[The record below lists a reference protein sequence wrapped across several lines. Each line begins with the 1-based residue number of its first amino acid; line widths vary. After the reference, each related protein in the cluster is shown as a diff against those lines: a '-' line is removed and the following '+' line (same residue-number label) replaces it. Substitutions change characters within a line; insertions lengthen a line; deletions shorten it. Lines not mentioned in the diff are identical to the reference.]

1 MRSDPQTRHN
11 VQSTKIKTKTEKD
24 VGSNELE
31 SSNIL
36 FFAWFFSNFMT
47 YDSGC
52 PKPTESI
59 QQEIAHKGSSKT
71 KYNCDSKTTSLNTLA
86 IQSVSSTK
94 IQFKIKLI
102 QTSKPIY
109 HCGGMDGV
117 MVPSSQEQQ
126 MLPSCM
132 KPQNRCLSEAASF

>member
-1 MRSDPQTRHN
+1 MDTDAERPGNAAQR
-11 VQSTKIKTKTEKD
+11 TEHKNKNKNRERCGEQR
-24 VGSNELE
+24 V
-31 SSNIL
+31 
-36 FFAWFFSNFMT
+36 FACFFSNFMT

-71 KYNCDSKTTSLNTLA
+71 KYNCESKTTSLNTLA